1 MKFPGSSRRTSA
13 LLVSSTMGLALSLA
27 GCTSVEVASKADIQ
41 QPKLAATTQPSPDVT
56 ATPTQTPATANSG
69 EATAAQTAQIAATQ
83 AGTAAA
89 PAGATVSPAGATVA
103 STATAAQVAGPTM
116 ASAVAVKGGRVAL
129 PPASEIAAAAAAA
142 AIDAQIQ
149 PQAPAQQ
156 VALAAPAATAPAV
169 AAVAHQTSTS
179 AAALPQV
186 VALKGGFPPAP
197 SAPGTPSAAPIP
209 LTEEMMKQQSVIPV
223 PKPQGAMLAYASAPQ
238 NAALAAIST
247 REGITTDGSVMAG
260 RQKLSGLITKYATM
274 YDVPEDLVHRVVQR
288 ESRYNPGAFN
298 GGHFGLMQ
306 IKHATARSMGFD
318 GPASGLFDAETNL
331 KYAVKYLR
339 GAWLVADNNRDN
351 AVRLYARGYY
361 YDAKRRGMLHVLRK

>member
-1 MKFPGSSRRTSA
+1 MKIPGSYRRTSA
-13 LLVSSTMGLALSLA
+13 LVVSSTMGLALTLA

-41 QPKLAATTQPSPDVT
+41 QPAIAAAAQPTPE
-56 ATPTQTPATANSG
+56 AAAAQTPTSVAQKTSETAGATPATAMV
-69 EATAAQTAQIAATQ
+69 AQS
-83 AGTAAA
+83 
-89 PAGATVSPAGATVA
+89 GATVSPAGTTPA
-103 STATAAQVAGPTM
+103 STQTVATAAGQSMP
-116 ASAVAVKGGRVAL
+116 SAVALKGGRVAL
-129 PPASEIAAAAAAA
+129 PPAAEIAAAAA
-142 AIDAQIQ
+142 AIDAQIA
-149 PQAPAQQ
+149 PQVAPQQ
-156 VALAAPAATAPAV
+156 VALAAPAATTPAV
-169 AAVAHQTSTS
+169 TAVVQQATTSS
-179 AAALPQV
+179 AALPQV

-197 SAPGTPSAAPIP
+197 GAPGTPSAAAIP

-223 PKPQGAMLAYASAPQ
+223 PKPQSAMLAYASAPK

-247 REGITTDGSVMAG
+247 RESITTDGSAIGG
-260 RQKLSGLITKYATM
+260 RQNLSGLISKYASM

-306 IKHATARSMGFD
+306 IKHSTARSMGFD

-339 GAWLVADNNRDN
+339 GAWLVADNNRDG

>member
-1 MKFPGSSRRTSA
+1 MKISGSLRRKSA
-13 LLVSSTMGLALSLA
+13 LLLSSTVGIALTLA
-27 GCTSVEVASKADIQ
+27 GCTSVEVASKGDIA
-41 QPKLAATTQPSPDVT
+41 QPKIASAP
-56 ATPTQTPATANSG
+56 ATPDS
-69 EATAAQTAQIAATQ
+69 TAAQTAATTTTEKTQETAAATPAGSTSTLPGTAPVTTQIAANS
-83 AGTAAA
+83 AAEA
-89 PAGATVSPAGATVA
+89 LP
-103 STATAAQVAGPTM
+103 STA
-116 ASAVAVKGGRVAL
+116 AVKGGRVAL
-129 PPASEIAAAAAAA
+129 PPASEIAAAAAAS

-149 PQAPAQQ
+149 PQAATQQ
-156 VALAAPAATAPAV
+156 VALAAPAAATPAV
-169 AAVAHQTSTS
+169 AAVAHQTST
-179 AAALPQV
+179 AATLPQV

-197 SAPGTPSAAPIP
+197 GAPGTPSAAPIP

-247 REGITTDGSVMAG
+247 RESLTTAPDAPTMMG
-260 RQKLSGLITKYATM
+260 RQQLSGLITKYATM
-274 YDVPEDLVHRVVQR
+274 YNVPEDLVHRVVMR
-288 ESRYNPGAFN
+288 ESRYNPRAVN

-339 GAWLVADNNRDN
+339 GAWLVADNDRDN

-361 YDAKRRGMLHVLRK
+361 YDAKRKGMLHVLRK